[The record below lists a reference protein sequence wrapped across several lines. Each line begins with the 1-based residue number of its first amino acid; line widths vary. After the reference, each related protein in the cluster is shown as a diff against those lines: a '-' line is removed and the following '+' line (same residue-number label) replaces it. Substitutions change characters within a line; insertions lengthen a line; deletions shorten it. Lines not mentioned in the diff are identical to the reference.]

1 MTKRPYSQAAENN
14 KAPILSVLQQHC
26 QAPGA
31 LLEIG
36 AGTGQH
42 AAWLSGRLP
51 HLHWQP
57 SDVAA
62 NLPHIRQWLSDPG
75 SQALPPVELDVAAQW
90 PAGPFDYLFTANTFH
105 IMAAPLVETCIR
117 EGCRQLT
124 GQGKFLVYGPFNYDG
139 QYTSDSNRQFDQWLK
154 EMDDNRGIRDH
165 EWVVEQFARQHRQL
179 LADHEMPANNRLLVF
194 GRD

>member
-117 EGCRQLT
+117 KGCEHLT
-124 GQGKFLVYGPFNYDG
+124 EDGKFLVYGPFNYQG
-139 QYTSDSNRQFDQWLK
+139 QFTSDSNRQFDQRLR
-154 EMDDNRGIRDH
+154 EGDGDRGIRDH

>member
-1 MTKRPYSQAAENN
+1 MQERPYSQAAENN
-14 KAPILSVLQQHC
+14 KVPILAVLQKHC
-26 QAPGA
+26 QAPGT

-42 AAWLSGRLP
+42 AAWLSRRLP

-57 SDVAA
+57 SDMAA
-62 NLPHIRQWLSDPG
+62 NLPHIRQWQSDPG
-75 SQALPPVELDVAAQW
+75 NRALPPIELDVAAQW

-105 IMAAPLVETCIR
+105 IMAASLVEICIR
-117 EGCRQLT
+117 EGCRHLT
-124 GQGKFLVYGPFNYDG
+124 DRGKFLVYGPFNYDG

-154 EMDDNRGIRDH
+154 DVDDNRGIRDQ
-165 EWVVEQFARQHRQL
+165 EWVVEQFAREQRRL

-194 GRD
+194 GD

>member
-139 QYTSDSNRQFDQWLK
+139 QYTSDSIRQFDHWLK

>member
-1 MTKRPYSQAAENN
+1 MTERPYSQAAENN

-75 SQALPPVELDVAAQW
+75 CRALPPVELDVAAHW
-90 PAGPFDYLFTANTFH
+90 PTGPFDYLFTANTFH
-105 IMAAPLVETCIR
+105 IMAATLVETCIQ

-124 GQGKFLVYGPFNYDG
+124 DQGKFLVYGPFNYDG

-154 EMDDNRGIRDH
+154 EMDDKRGIRDH
-165 EWVVEQFARQHRQL
+165 ECVVEQFARQQRHL

-194 GRD
+194 GRG